1 MRWEAFPGTWTK
13 KFRWFGGKSC
23 VILGLEEAD
32 LEKQEAVH
40 SEGFG
45 AKKGKKSNI
54 KPLSAFAG
62 RCWGTLD
69 DCSLGAQCP
78 PSPSM
83 LLQMAKFHSFL
94 AEQYS
99 IVHVNVCMY
108 VYGGMLVELGLTL
121 WDPIDCSLMALLSM
135 GFSRQEYWIGLPFPP
150 PGDLSNT
157 GTEPMFSVSP
167 ALYADSLQ
175 LSQRVRHDWVTNTYI
190 YSHIN
195 GIGSIIFSFF
205 NVSIWLWY

>member
-1 MRWEAFPGTWTK
+1 
-13 KFRWFGGKSC
+13 
-23 VILGLEEAD
+23 
-32 LEKQEAVH
+32 
-40 SEGFG
+40 
-45 AKKGKKSNI
+45 
-54 KPLSAFAG
+54 
-62 RCWGTLD
+62 
-69 DCSLGAQCP
+69 
-78 PSPSM
+78 M

-121 WDPIDCSLMALLSM
+121 WDPIDCSLMALLPM

-175 LSQRVRHDWVTNTYI
+175 LSQRVRHD
-190 YSHIN
+190 
-195 GIGSIIFSFF
+195 
-205 NVSIWLWY
+205 